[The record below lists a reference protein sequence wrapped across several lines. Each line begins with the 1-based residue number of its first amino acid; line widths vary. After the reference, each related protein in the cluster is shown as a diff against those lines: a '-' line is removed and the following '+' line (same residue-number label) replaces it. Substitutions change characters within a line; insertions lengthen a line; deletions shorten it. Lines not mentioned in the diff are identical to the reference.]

1 MADSAPQRQ
10 LHLNTNVLSSGKH
23 EAGWRIQ
30 DDPFGFLDVE
40 YYRNIARIAERGT
53 FDALFLADHPSL
65 DSDPGVQPWNAL
77 EPTVLL
83 TGIAAATEHL
93 GLIGTASTT
102 FNDPYNLAR
111 RFASADHVTKGRIAW
126 NIVTTRSA
134 ITAANFGSD
143 GIPDKDERYARAEEF
158 VDVVVELWDS
168 WEDDALIGDRER
180 GIFADRSK
188 IHTIDHVG
196 RWFSV
201 RGPLNVPRGPQGR
214 PVLVQAGASA
224 GGKRLAARFADA
236 IFTAQTTLPEARA
249 FYQEIKGDAAASF
262 GRDPGQIVILPGLFP
277 IVGST
282 EREARERKERLDSFL
297 DFDAELLKLA
307 KRLGVDA
314 ELLELDQL
322 VSPDLLATDSGGA
335 SRGFLEATINL
346 SQSENLTVRQVLD
359 HNPGGHRL
367 IVGTPEQ
374 IADDIELW
382 FRSRAAD
389 GFNLNADSFPTGL
402 EPFVDHVVPLLRKRG
417 IFRHEY
423 TGTTLR
429 DNLGLARPRSRHQ
442 SPARAVPL
450 SQ

>member
-65 DSDPGVQPWNAL
+65 DSDPGLQPWNAL

-111 RFASADHVTKGRIAW
+111 RLASADHVTKGRIAW

-134 ITAANFGSD
+134 VTAANFGSD

-168 WEDDALIGDRER
+168 WEDDALIGDREQ

-201 RGPLNVPRGPQGR
+201 RGPLNVPRTPQGR
-214 PVLVQAGASA
+214 PVLVQAAPRPAASA
-224 GGKRLAARFADA
+224 SPPGSPMRSSPLR
-236 IFTAQTTLPEARA
+236 PRCRRP
-249 FYQEIKGDAAASF
+249 
-262 GRDPGQIVILPGLFP
+262 GR
-277 IVGST
+277 SMT
-282 EREARERKERLDSFL
+282 
-297 DFDAELLKLA
+297 
-307 KRLGVDA
+307 
-314 ELLELDQL
+314 
-322 VSPDLLATDSGGA
+322 
-335 SRGFLEATINL
+335 
-346 SQSENLTVRQVLD
+346 
-359 HNPGGHRL
+359 
-367 IVGTPEQ
+367 
-374 IADDIELW
+374 
-382 FRSRAAD
+382 RSRA
-389 GFNLNADSFPTGL
+389 T
-402 EPFVDHVVPLLRKRG
+402 
-417 IFRHEY
+417 
-423 TGTTLR
+423 
-429 DNLGLARPRSRHQ
+429 RPRPSAATPTR
-442 SPARAVPL
+442 S
-450 SQ
+450 